1 MLISLH
7 VKNLALISETEVNF
21 GGGLNILSGET
32 GAGKSIIIGSI
43 NLALGARA
51 DKDMIRT
58 GADYAL
64 VELVFQVTDTTM
76 LQEIKALEIPVEED
90 GVIIIQRK
98 IQPSRNLFRICG
110 ETVTAKQIKALS
122 ELLIDIHGQHEHQS
136 LLHRHKHLEILD
148 EYSRKE
154 TGELKKQTAE
164 SYGTYMALKEALSA
178 FAGEALAAVKEEL
191 RESYQLYTQLKRE
204 LAVFCADDGA
214 KAKELSLAEFE
225 YQEIEEAG
233 LTAGEDEEIERDY
246 RRMANSRQIVEAAD
260 KAYQLTGNGEQSAA
274 DAVGYAVRELR
285 SVEGYDDRAQEL
297 ADELENIDAL
307 LSDFNREIAE
317 YMSDMEFDGERF
329 SRMEERLN
337 LLNHL
342 KLKYG
347 SSIQAVLQY
356 QAELGERI
364 DKLRNADVYKEQLET
379 KIAEI
384 QTRLKSL
391 CQKAS
396 RIRSKEA
403 AKLEKDMIAALTDL
417 NFLDVKFEIQVRK
430 KEEVASNGY
439 DDVEFMISTNP
450 GEPLK
455 SLGNVASGGELSRI
469 MLAIKTVLASRDR
482 IPTMIFDEIDTGISG
497 KTAWKVSEKLGHLS
511 RSHQIICITH
521 LPQIAAMAD
530 DHYKIAKQAVDNK
543 TVTDIVQLNEAETVD
558 ELARMLGSDKIT
570 ETVRENARE
579 LIVTAQGKKA
589 PLKRSE

>member
-1 MLISLH
+1 MLVSLH
-7 VKNLALISETEVNF
+7 VKNLALISETEVTF
-21 GGGLNILSGET
+21 GEGLNILSGET

-64 VELVFQVTDTTM
+64 VELVFQVTDAAM
-76 LQEIKALEIPVEED
+76 RQEIKALEIPVEED
-90 GVIIIQRK
+90 GIIIIQRK
-98 IQPSRNLFRICG
+98 IQSSRNLFKICG
-110 ETVTAKQIKALS
+110 ETVTARQIKALS

-136 LLHRHKHLEILD
+136 LLYKKNHMEILD
-148 EYSRKE
+148 S
-154 TGELKKQTAE
+154 
-164 SYGTYMALKEALSA
+164 
-178 FAGEALAAVKEEL
+178 FAGEELAAIKEEL
-191 RESYQLYTQLKRE
+191 RETYQQYTKLKKE
-204 LAVFCADDGA
+204 LAAFCVDDGA

-233 LTAGEDEEIERDY
+233 LNVGEDEEVEREY
-246 RRMANSRQIVEAAD
+246 RKMANSRQIVEAAD
-260 KAYQLTGNGEQSAA
+260 KAYQLTGNSDQSAA

-285 SVEGYDDRAQEL
+285 SVESYDDRAREL

-329 SRMEERLN
+329 GQMEERLN

-347 SSIQAVLQY
+347 DSIQAVLQY
-356 QAELGERI
+356 QKELGEKI
-364 DKLRNADVYKEQLET
+364 EKLRNADVYKEQLET
-379 KIAEI
+379 KLAEI
-384 QTRLKSL
+384 QTKLKKL

-396 RIRSKEA
+396 KVRGKEA
-403 AKLEKDMIAALTDL
+403 AKLEKDMVTALTDL
-417 NFLDVKFEIQVRK
+417 NFLDVQFEIQVRK
-430 KEEVASNGY
+430 REEVSANGY

-497 KTAWKVSEKLGHLS
+497 KTAWKVSEKLGRLS
-511 RSHQIICITH
+511 QSHQIICITH

-530 DHYKIAKQAVDNK
+530 NHYKIAKQAVDNK
-543 TVTDIVQLNEAETVD
+543 TTTDIVRLDETETVD
-558 ELARMLGSDKIT
+558 ELARMIGSDEIT
-570 ETVRENARE
+570 DTVRENARE
-579 LIVTAQGKKA
+579 LIATA
-589 PLKRSE
+589 KRRKER

>member
-7 VKNLALISETEVNF
+7 VKNLALIAETEVTF
-21 GGGLNILSGET
+21 GEGLNILSGET

-64 VELVFQVTDTTM
+64 VELVFQVTDDAM
-76 LQEIKALEIPVEED
+76 QQEIQALEIPVEED
-90 GVIIIQRK
+90 GIIIIQRR
-98 IQPSRNLFRICG
+98 IQPSRNLFKICG

-136 LLHRHKHLEILD
+136 LLYKKNHMEILD
-148 EYSRKE
+148 
-154 TGELKKQTAE
+154 
-164 SYGTYMALKEALSA
+164 A
-178 FAGEALAAVKEEL
+178 FAGEDLAAIKEEL
-191 RESYQLYTQLKRE
+191 YEKYQIYAKLKKE
-204 LAVFCADDGA
+204 LAEFCVDDSA

-225 YQEIEEAG
+225 YQEIDEAG
-233 LTAGEDEEIERDY
+233 LRAGEDEELERDY

-260 KAYQLTGNGEQSAA
+260 KAYQLTGNGDQSAA

-285 SVEGYDDRAQEL
+285 SVESYDDRAREL

-307 LSDFNREIAE
+307 ISDFNREIAE
-317 YMSDMEFDGERF
+317 YMSDMEFDAEQF
-329 SRMEERLN
+329 AQMEERLN

-342 KLKYG
+342 KRKYG
-347 SSIQAVLQY
+347 NSIDAVLQY
-356 QAELGERI
+356 QEALGEKI
-364 DKLRNADVYKEQLET
+364 EKLQNADAYKARLET
-379 KIAEI
+379 KLKES
-384 QTRLKSL
+384 QTKLKTL

-396 RIRSKEA
+396 KVRSKEA
-403 AKLEKDMIAALTDL
+403 AKLEKDMVAALTDL
-417 NFLDVKFEIQVRK
+417 NFLDVQFEIQVRK
-430 KEEVASNGY
+430 KEEITAIGY

-497 KTAWKVSEKLGHLS
+497 KTAWKVSEKLGRLS

-530 DHYKIAKQAVDNK
+530 SHYKIAKQAVANK
-543 TVTDIVQLNEAETVD
+543 TVTDIVQLNEPETVD
-558 ELARMLGSDKIT
+558 ELARMLGSDEIT
-570 ETVRENARE
+570 DTVRENARE
-579 LIVTAQGKKA
+579 LIRTAQAKK
-589 PLKRSE
+589 SEY

>member
-1 MLISLH
+1 M
-7 VKNLALISETEVNF
+7 
-21 GGGLNILSGET
+21 
-32 GAGKSIIIGSI
+32 
-43 NLALGARA
+43 
-51 DKDMIRT
+51 
-58 GADYAL
+58 
-64 VELVFQVTDTTM
+64 
-76 LQEIKALEIPVEED
+76 
-90 GVIIIQRK
+90 
-98 IQPSRNLFRICG
+98 
-110 ETVTAKQIKALS
+110 
-122 ELLIDIHGQHEHQS
+122 
-136 LLHRHKHLEILD
+136 
-148 EYSRKE
+148 
-154 TGELKKQTAE
+154 
-164 SYGTYMALKEALSA
+164 
-178 FAGEALAAVKEEL
+178 
-191 RESYQLYTQLKRE
+191 
-204 LAVFCADDGA
+204 
-214 KAKELSLAEFE
+214 
-225 YQEIEEAG
+225 
-233 LTAGEDEEIERDY
+233 
-246 RRMANSRQIVEAAD
+246 
-260 KAYQLTGNGEQSAA
+260 
-274 DAVGYAVRELR
+274 RELR

-379 KIAEI
+379 KISEI